1 MREDTLTFRVD
12 TILTRA
18 RQWLTCSTQDHPV
31 HSNQGG
37 PVNSR
42 RLPFFH
48 VKLAPLPNLL
58 SPRECPEGLGASLAP
73 PDGETE
79 CSEEPGA
86 VSEGTAANLALAHQG
101 GCLVVLNCTPILS
114 FLPPAIVGCQG
125 LAGRRRNHPLHTR
138 PKTEMFWCTF
148 GKKEDGHTPQP
159 PYLDS
164 AGTYAL
170 IPHPGY
176 VGARCVLTECQAPK
190 VLSVAK
196 LKVTLHS
203 CAVKEG
209 ARCLCWLRLLHTCLV
224 CLSCAGGFFARL
236 YV

>member
-12 TILTRA
+12 TILTRV
-18 RQWLTCSTQDHPV
+18 RQRLTCSTQDHPV

-58 SPRECPEGLGASLAP
+58 SPRECPEGLRASLAP

-79 CSEEPGA
+79 CSEEPGP

-114 FLPPAIVGCQG
+114 FLPPAIVGCQR
-125 LAGRRRNHPLHTR
+125 LAGRRRNHPLHTL
-138 PKTEMFWCTF
+138 PKDRNVLVHFW
-148 GKKEDGHTPQP
+148 KERGR
-159 PYLDS
+159 
-164 AGTYAL
+164 
-170 IPHPGY
+170 PHPTT
-176 VGARCVLTECQAPK
+176 RIP
-190 VLSVAK
+190 SVAWYI
-196 LKVTLHS
+196 
-203 CAVKEG
+203 CANTPP
-209 ARCLCWLRLLHTCLV
+209 RLCRRPV
-224 CLSCAGGFFARL
+224 RID
-236 YV
+236 